1 MSITN
6 EDLTILKDFLF
17 NDKNKISQ
25 FQYDNF
31 HQFMDVSIPHIL
43 RTKNIFYET
52 YTDDKLKI
60 IKYGLEFT
68 NIEYMPPT
76 TDNINYVF
84 PEEARTRNL
93 TYSTKLMVNIQ
104 QFKETKTISNN
115 EIKKEYIG
123 EKENLDLAKIP
134 IMVGCKYCSTLLKK
148 NIKNNECK
156 YDPGCYFIVN
166 GGEKIIIGLERI
178 IYNQILVFKK
188 KDTTYEDKF
197 TYVATIQSKYIEDNA
212 VQVLNIK
219 IKKDNQIYIQASM
232 FNDIPI
238 FIFIRALG
246 LITDKEISDKII
258 QNIEDNEMFNIL
270 KASINNIKFEPKLP
284 VSETNIEIKTQEDA
298 IIYLVSKLKNVKKF
312 NNSDEEMIY
321 NQKKLLIMGIFKR
334 DLLPHMGSNIL
345 KKANFICLMIN
356 KLLNILLNRIKPD
369 NRDSLENKRIE
380 LAGTLM
386 FILFKA
392 YFKKL
397 MNEITRYFKKKNYP
411 YPGNDNPINIINQIK
426 SNTIE
431 QGIKTSLMTGK
442 WGPSPSKKVGVS
454 QPFQRYNHLQSKSYI
469 KRISCASA
477 GMDAGTSNQTSM
489 RTTKGESYGFI
500 CPVASP
506 EGAKVGLIK
515 ELALTTEIT
524 LDNTKYNSIIKK
536 IISNEIIDILD
547 INYYKINEYIK
558 VFIYGE
564 WIGVTN
570 NPNKIINILDTAKNK
585 HIIDYTITYTLNLNM
600 MSLIINT
607 DEGRMIRPVIKV
619 NNNKLYL
626 TKNIIDYI
634 SPSNS
639 NNNKIT
645 NWKEFLIKYPY
656 VIDYIDITKS
666 NHSLIAMSLNH
677 LNKENKKSKNIIQ
690 KPKPYGNIVNRYNN
704 TVYVKYTH
712 LEIHPSLMLGIT
724 ASNIPFP
731 EHNQGPRNMFNY
743 SQSRQANGLHVTN
756 TRFRHDNTF
765 DLLNLQKPIVVTQSM
780 SYTDT
785 INMPAGENCI
795 VAICCYSGYN
805 QEDSII
811 LNKSSVN
818 RGFLWSTI
826 YKKYTESITKNPNS
840 SQDDKFEKPDRD
852 RVIGMSD
859 SNYDLLN
866 DKGYVNKET
875 TVNNGDMIIGK
886 ITPIKSSE
894 SNKIYKDNSIA
905 YKSGDKGV
913 IDGVQYGIIG
923 QDGYE
928 SISIKVRSVR
938 IPTIGDK
945 FCSRHGQKGTGGI
958 LLSAAD
964 MPFSKEGIVPDLIIN
979 PNCIPSRMTIG
990 QFKEGYTGKVGAIF
1004 GKYIDATAFNELDI
1018 NEFKED
1024 LKNEGYDEYGLEQ
1037 LTCGMTGNKMPALIQ
1052 MFPNFY
1058 YVLKHKVQE
1067 KIHSRAKGPRTILT
1081 RQPPEGRSKD
1091 GGLRFGEME
1100 RDCMISHGLA
1110 QFLKERLVDT
1120 SDLFHIY
1127 ICSECGSIASKVI
1140 DKDIYKCKLCNIHNK
1155 SYSTH
1160 KIEIPYAFKL
1170 FIQELQTI
1178 NIMPKIRINNSSYT

>member
-6 EDLTILKDFLF
+6 DDLTIFKDFLF
-17 NDKNKISQ
+17 KDKNTLSQ

-31 HQFMDVSIPHIL
+31 HQFMDVTIPHL
-43 RTKNIFYET
+43 LKTKNIFYET
-52 YTDDKLKI
+52 YTSDKLKT

-76 TDNINYVF
+76 NDNINFIF

-93 TYSTKLMVNIQ
+93 TYSTKLMVNVQ
-104 QFKETKTISNN
+104 QFKETKTLSNN

-123 EKENLDLAKIP
+123 DKEYLDLAKIP
-134 IMVGCKYCSTLLKK
+134 IMVGCKYCTTVLKK
-148 NIKNNECK
+148 DIKNTECR

-178 IYNQILVFKK
+178 VYNKILTFKK
-188 KDTTYEDKF
+188 KDTTYPDNF
-197 TYVATIQSKYIEDNA
+197 TYITTIQSKYINDNA

-232 FNDIPI
+232 FNDIPL

-258 QNIEDNEMFNIL
+258 LNIEDNEMFNIL
-270 KASINNIKFEPKLP
+270 KSSINNIKLDPKLP
-284 VSETNIEIKTQEDA
+284 INDTNIEIKNQEDA
-298 IIYLVSKLKNVKKF
+298 IIYLINKLKNLKKF
-312 NNSDEEMIY
+312 NISDDDIMY
-321 NQKKLLIMGIFKR
+321 AQKKIIIQNIFKR
-334 DLLPHMGSNIL
+334 DLLPHLGSNIL
-345 KKANFICLMIN
+345 KKANFICLMVN
-356 KLLNILLNRIKPD
+356 KLLNIQLGRIKSD
-369 NRDSLENKRIE
+369 NRDSLANKRLE
-380 LAGTLM
+380 LPGTLM
-386 FILFKA
+386 GILFRA
-392 YFKKL
+392 YFKKQI
-397 MNEITRYFKKKNYP
+397 NEITRYFKKKNYP

-431 QGIKTSLMTGK
+431 QGIKTSLMTGR
-442 WGPSPSKKVGVS
+442 WGPSPAKKVGVS

-469 KRISCASA
+469 KRISCSSP
-477 GMDAGTSNQTSM
+477 GLDAGTSNQTSM
-489 RTTKGESYGFI
+489 RTTKGEAYGFI
-500 CPVASP
+500 CPVATP
-506 EGAKVGLIK
+506 EGSKVGLIK
-515 ELALTTEIT
+515 ELALPTYVT
-524 LDNTKYNSIIKK
+524 LDNTKYNTIINKL
-536 IISNEIIDILD
+536 ITNEIININD
-547 INYYKINEYIK
+547 INPYNIIEYVK
-558 VFIYGE
+558 VFIYGN
-564 WIGVTN
+564 WIGLTK
-570 NPNKIINILDTAKNK
+570 NPNKIINILLSAKNK
-585 HIIDYTITYTLNLNM
+585 NIIDYTITVVLHIETMELH
-600 MSLIINT
+600 INT
-607 DEGRMIRPVIKV
+607 DEGRMIRPLLNV

-626 TKNIIDYI
+626 TKEIIEKLK
-634 SPSNS
+634 P
-639 NNNKIT
+639 NNKDSIKT
-645 NWKEFLIKYPY
+645 LKEFIIKYPY
-656 VIDYIDITKS
+656 ILDYIDIDKS
-666 NHSLIAMSLNH
+666 NNSLIALN
-677 LNKENKKSKNIIQ
+677 LNYLSKENKKSKNIIQ
-690 KPKPYGNIVNRYNN
+690 NPNPNGNIVNRYNN
-704 TVYVKYTH
+704 TVYIKYTH

-743 SQSRQANGLHVTN
+743 SQSRQANGLHATN
-756 TRFRHDNTF
+756 TRFRHDITF

-795 VAICCYSGYN
+795 IAIACYSGYN

-811 LNKSSVN
+811 LNKSSIN

-826 YKKYTESITKNPNS
+826 YKKYSESISKNPNS

-866 DKGYVNKET
+866 EKGYVNEET
-875 TVNNGDMIIGK
+875 TVNNGDIIIGK
-886 ITPIKSSE
+886 ITPIKSND
-894 SNKIYKDNSIA
+894 SNKIYKDNSVS

-913 IDGVQYGIIG
+913 IDNVKYGIIG

-928 SISIKVRSVR
+928 SMSIKVRSVR

-958 LLSAAD
+958 LFSAAD
-964 MPFSKEGIVPDLIIN
+964 MPFSKEGIVPDAIIN
-979 PNCIPSRMTIG
+979 TNCIPSRMTIG
-990 QFKEGYTGKVGAIF
+990 QFKEGITGKIGAIY
-1004 GKYIDATAFNELDI
+1004 GKYIDGTAFNELDF
-1018 NEFKED
+1018 NELNED
-1024 LKNEGYDEYGLEQ
+1024 LENEGYNKNGLEQ
-1037 LTCGMTGNKMPALIQ
+1037 LTCGMTGNKMKALIE

-1067 KIHSRAKGPRTILT
+1067 KIHSRAKGPKTILT

-1100 RDCMISHGLA
+1100 RDCMISHGLS
-1110 QFLKERLVDT
+1110 QFLKERLVDC
-1120 SDLFHIY
+1120 SDLYHVY
-1127 ICSECGSIASKVI
+1127 VCSECGSIASKVI
-1140 DKDIYKCKLCNIHNK
+1140 DKDIYKCKLCNIQNK

-1160 KIEIPYAFKL
+1160 KIELPYAFKL
-1170 FIQELQTI
+1170 FVQELQTI
-1178 NIMPKIRINNSSYT
+1178 HIMPKLKISTNLFNK